1 MAQSL
6 QKQLSRFLR
15 EKRGDLTYPEFAR
28 KMGLA
33 GSSLHRMEMGTQNVT
48 LKTLEQIM
56 KRLNCTMADIFMDRS
71 GK

>member
-6 QKQLSRFLR
+6 QQQLGRFLR
-15 EKRGDLTYPEFAR
+15 VKRGDMTYPEFSR

-56 KRLNCTMADIFMDRS
+56 KRLNCTMADIFRDRV